1 MNKQHVSL
9 QIAPATAAKAAQLA
23 RKWELPA
30 KRYRSAVIEKAIA
43 IAYALEF
50 GDDLLVPTYPDL
62 QPGDTLT
69 VINTGD
75 DNLRMM
81 QIIPKSNDKENA
93 E

>member
-9 QIAPATAAKAAQLA
+9 QIAPATDAKAAQLA
-23 RKWELPA
+23 RKWGFAP
-30 KRYRSAVIEKAIA
+30 KRNRSAVIEKAIA
-43 IAYALEF
+43 IAYELEF
-50 GDDLLVPTYPDL
+50 GEDFLVPAFPDI

-75 DNLRMM
+75 ENMRVVH
-81 QIIPKSNDKENA
+81 IIPKSNDKENA